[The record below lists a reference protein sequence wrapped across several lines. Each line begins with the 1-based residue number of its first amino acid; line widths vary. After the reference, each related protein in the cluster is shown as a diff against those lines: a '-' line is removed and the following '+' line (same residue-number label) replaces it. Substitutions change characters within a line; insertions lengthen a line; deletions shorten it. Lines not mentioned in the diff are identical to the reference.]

1 MKSYSK
7 ISKRHNSQEAA
18 SNPTST
24 NSRNTFQLV
33 DNRIPTST
41 STLTNSNIST
51 TQLKSNQAIANYNSN
66 VVQLTKFNKE
76 QRARKL
82 AANKKKND
90 GFHTCDHCGFQHSLV
105 HYATFQNRR
114 MGDGQFH
121 IDHIQPASRGGR
133 NNMRNGRVLCGT
145 CNTSRGNRAHVG
157 ATGFKKY
164 HALHRKL
171 AAKNYMRRPSKK
183 RR

>member
-1 MKSYSK
+1 MNTYSK
-7 ISKRHNSQEAA
+7 VSTENDFQDAA
-18 SNPTST
+18 SHLT
-24 NSRNTFQLV
+24 NSNSTKNTYQLI
-33 DNRIPTST
+33 DNRVST
-41 STLTNSNIST
+41 STLRNNNIPVR
-51 TQLKSNQAIANYNSN
+51 QLKSNQAIANFNSN
-66 VVQLTKFNKE
+66 TVQLIKFDKK
-76 QRARKL
+76 QRAKKL

-90 GFHTCDHCGFQHSLV
+90 GFHTCDYCGFQHSQV
-105 HYATFQNRR
+105 HYATFQGRR

-121 IDHIQPASRGGR
+121 IDHIQPASKGGR
-133 NNMRNGRVLCGT
+133 NNMRNGRVFCGT